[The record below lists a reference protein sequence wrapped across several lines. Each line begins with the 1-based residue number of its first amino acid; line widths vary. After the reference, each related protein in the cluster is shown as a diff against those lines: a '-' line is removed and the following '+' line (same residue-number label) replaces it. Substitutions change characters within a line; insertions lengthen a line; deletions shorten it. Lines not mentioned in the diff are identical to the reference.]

1 MRYLIII
8 LLALALNSCMETDA
22 RVLKLQQENNV
33 LVAEKQEILDLLD
46 DVQLKVNSLDSTI
59 RVREESFDSLMVLM
73 NNNLMDT
80 VWLNTVK
87 QRVLEILEG

>member
-1 MRYLIII
+1 MRLLIAI
-8 LLALALNSCMETDA
+8 LLSIAFISCMETDA

>member
-1 MRYLIII
+1 MKY
-8 LLALALNSCMETDA
+8 LLALYLVVLIGCMETDA
-22 RVLKLQQENNV
+22 RVLQLQQENNV